1 MDELTKVLQD
11 RIGYEQLRLYWPY
24 KAQWL
29 EEVRITRQV
38 NEHAKLYVSGVIPEE
53 DGPGILRIQAEG
65 EPIVLRQVDE
75 AGKSV
80 RRLFHGVMTSLKVHL
95 SGGIYR
101 FEIEALSNTYQMDIH
116 IAERAFQNRGW
127 TFGELVRFIMK
138 PYRYSDV
145 IDQVTGNT
153 QLSGLVLQYKETDW
167 MFLRRL
173 ASRFGT
179 FLVPEVTAAS
189 PKIFFGLPTGRLW
202 KWPQDQSY
210 RVRKELGEMRWY
222 GSEVEEKYVIRS
234 PKGNQGILQYTM
246 DSAETYALG
255 DKVEF
260 PDGREL
266 TVVEA
271 ISRLESGLLMTSYRM
286 MLEEQMRTPRC
297 ELSDLI
303 GLSLYGEVVRVIQ
316 DHVQI
321 KLPMDDGLMMQGA
334 SCPYPVA
341 PTYAAEG
348 HSGLYM
354 MPEIGDTVELYF
366 PESLESGAYIRHSVP
381 EGKRSV
387 GGGTDHKVMG
397 HPAGP
402 SVGMSP
408 EEVKVQAGSGLTITL
423 NDQGVVLS
431 SPGNLSIQGGN
442 IALEAGQIQGS
453 SPEAIWL
460 MGGGSSFIL
469 DGQADVRA
477 AQIQQE
483 GSNKAPVHVA
493 DLPPEPEPPLIPLE
507 QYEAAQAAAL
517 AAKTEATVQAST
529 TSMKE
534 ASLFGTALAIT
545 AMIPIV
551 GALGGAVS
559 AIVQGVG
566 IAAVAAGV
574 ISGVPKVGSFKPSAL
589 SLLDRLKAGF
599 TQFVQDEQDAKRNL
613 LGKVLTAARELSTA
627 TSFPDFIKKLHQQH
641 QEISTFVHQISEP
654 IKKKW
659 VYQQQQANMEKGYRM
674 AYDYEWKIWKPVG
687 ENGDSDH
694 AAMQAY
700 EKDKGSLD
708 YATLKQDPH
717 PVEPVQDIYQLQI
730 KAFELGI
737 HPFTGEPVSDS
748 YAQMMITM
756 LKWNQVGMGVQ
767 MVVGSMYSGKSM
779 SKSPAMNS
787 ATSQMMRNIQN
798 AEAASK
804 KTSVGNG
811 LATAKSFIQKKWE
824 ESQRVGIVPGGFLS
838 NHDSKKPSSGTLW
851 KTSGEDGVGSN
862 AGKPPKT
869 APETPEPTVKPGST
883 AVPEKPGG
891 SKPNSSNKDKDGSSA
906 KPKDATPKP
915 ESSKSNPVNNKT
927 PNEVN
932 TWKPSSTNDKDL
944 SKPKEDTKPL
954 QPKENDAKPKENQEG
969 PEGTGKKTGK
979 LELSDFTEEI
989 MATKPKY
996 ARIPEKWYAKGGH
1009 ISIDEKGVW
1018 TYTNKK
1024 GVSVSYPNGYPD
1036 FSKYYHPDVKPV
1048 KIEYAQPKN
1057 YPKDYE
1063 AANKEAGLSKT
1074 SNPSVPEKNKPPEGY
1089 TWHHMEDGKTMVL
1102 VEKDVHDE
1110 FKHMGGQSIVN
1121 GTGGD

>member
-38 NEHAKLYVSGVIPEE
+38 NEHAKLYVSGVVPEE

-95 SGGIYR
+95 SGGIYS

-222 GSEVEEKYVIRS
+222 GPEVEEKYVIRS
-234 PKGNQGILQYTM
+234 PKGNQSILQYTM

-271 ISRLESGLLMTSYRM
+271 VSRLESGLLMTSYRM

-321 KLPMDDGLMMQGA
+321 QLPMDNGPMIQGA

-381 EGKRSV
+381 ESKRSV
-387 GGGTDHKVMG
+387 GGGTEHKVMG

-442 IALEAGQIQGS
+442 IALDAGQIQGS

-534 ASLFGTALAIT
+534 ASLFGAALAIT

-551 GALGGAVS
+551 GTLGGAVS

-659 VYQQQQANMEKGYRM
+659 VYQQQQANQDKI
-674 AYDYEWKIWKPVG
+674 YEWKYYDALGAYFPVNEDG
-687 ENGDSDH
+687 KTDH
-694 AAMQAY
+694 AIMQEYA
-700 EKDKGSLD
+700 KDHGEMDRGSRSKDL
-708 YATLKQDPH
+708 P
-717 PVEPVQDIYQLQI
+717 PVEPEKDMNQI
-730 KAFELGI
+730 QKEYLEKGQQ
-737 HPFTGEPVSDS
+737 PFSGLPVSKE
-748 YAQMMITM
+748 YAEMMLSW
-756 LKWNQVGMGVQ
+756 LKLDKGLSGLQAIVGGI
-767 MVVGSMYSGKSM
+767 YSGKGM
-779 SKSPAMNS
+779 NGVGMNQLTKVTKPIQSPS
-787 ATSQMMRNIQN
+787 ATPSTY
-798 AEAASK
+798 
-804 KTSVGNG
+804 KTMQ
-811 LATAKSFIQKKWE
+811 TFIKKKWE
-824 ESQRVGIVPGGFLS
+824 ESQRVGIVPGSFLS
-838 NHDSKKPSSGTLW
+838 NHDSKKPSSSTLW
-851 KTSGEDGVGSN
+851 KSSGEEVASN
-862 AGKPPKT
+862 AGEPPKT
-869 APETPEPTVKPGST
+869 APETPKPTVKPGST
-883 AVPEKPGG
+883 AGPDKPTG
-891 SKPNSSNKDKDGSSA
+891 SKPSSSIKDTDGSSA
-906 KPKDATPKP
+906 KPKDATPKS

-932 TWKPSSTNDKDL
+932 TWKPSSTKDKDDP
-944 SKPKEDTKPL
+944 KPKD
-954 QPKENDAKPKENQEG
+954 NQEG
-969 PEGTGKKTGK
+969 PEGTVKPEKVSLDNINDFVLGKKK
-979 LELSDFTEEI
+979 FEEI
-989 MATKPKY
+989 
-996 ARIPEKWYAKGGH
+996 IDDYAKLYVEVINIKNWSWKKNIPGGTKLTATQRALIKQKAEILGLIPKITVTKVPGLKYGFADFEGAGVVVH
-1009 ISIDEKGVW
+1009 VDELPKSLW
-1018 TYTNKK
+1018 LKK
-1024 GVSVSYPNGYPD
+1024 DGPQFEWLDARLPDNVRELVENG
-1036 FSKYYHPDVKPV
+1036 
-1048 KIEYAQPKN
+1048 
-1057 YPKDYE
+1057 
-1063 AANKEAGLSKT
+1063 T
-1074 SNPSVPEKNKPPEGY
+1074 Y
-1089 TWHHMEDGKTMVL
+1089 TWHHTETPGKMQL
-1102 VEKDVHDE
+1102 VPFGIHNITL
-1110 FKHMGGQSIVN
+1110 HNGGRT
-1121 GTGGD
+1121 TGLWADAPR